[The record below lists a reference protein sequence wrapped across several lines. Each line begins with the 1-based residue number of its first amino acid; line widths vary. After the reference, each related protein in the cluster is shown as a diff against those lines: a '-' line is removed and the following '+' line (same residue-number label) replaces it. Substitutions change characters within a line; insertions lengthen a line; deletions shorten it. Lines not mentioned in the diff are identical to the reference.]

1 MREVDAEWGSAARQ
15 PGVIVSQPSV
25 AESELW
31 VRAAQVLEP
40 RATPMGLADF
50 WREVAALGW
59 ASRHQAPESCG
70 AALAT
75 RLGPEELV
83 AFKLRLRQL
92 DAQLARAI
100 ELWEMQNEEN
110 LGLPRELATALR
122 EHVIGQGEIPYGAAV
137 QGPWRVKHRADR
149 DDYLEGFG
157 RVVDEA
163 LKLVPQER
171 LLAAIGA

>member
-1 MREVDAEWGSAARQ
+1 MSQVFAAQ
-15 PGVIVSQPSV
+15 TEP
-25 AESELW
+25 LW
-31 VRAAQVLEP
+31 VRAAQALEP
-40 RATPMGLADF
+40 RSTPMGLTEF
-50 WREVAALGW
+50 WREVVELGW
-59 ASRHQAPESCG
+59 GSRHQDAEACG
-70 AALAT
+70 VSLAA
-75 RLGPEELV
+75 RLGPTELV

-100 ELWEMQNEEN
+100 ELWEMQNEES
-110 LGLPRELATALR
+110 LGLPRELAGALR

-163 LKLVPQER
+163 LKHVPQEK
-171 LLAAIGA
+171 LLAVIGS